1 MVAASKP
8 GESLVP
14 LDDTGLDTLAK
25 QGMMYRHASSKESY
39 YPLMQT
45 LYSVGKLV
53 KGKRSPLVLPER
65 TPLMSQRDTER
76 VARGLRLPGY

>member
-1 MVAASKP
+1 
-8 GESLVP
+8 
-14 LDDTGLDTLAK
+14 
-25 QGMMYRHASSKESY
+25 
-39 YPLMQT
+39 